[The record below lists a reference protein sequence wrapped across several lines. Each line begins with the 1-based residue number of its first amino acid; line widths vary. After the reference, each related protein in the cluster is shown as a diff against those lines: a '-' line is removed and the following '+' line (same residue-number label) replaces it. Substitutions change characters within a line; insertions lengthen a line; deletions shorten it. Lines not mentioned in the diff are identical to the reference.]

1 MRRRRGFLCY
11 HAAVHSGE
19 GAATPQGMSSRVT
32 LASGFFIAAALF
44 LAASL
49 AHANQGTVTHLS
61 GVLSAKKP
69 DGTIR
74 VLAERSEV
82 GTGDVLTTET
92 NTYAN
97 IKFADGGQMTLK
109 PVSSVKIEKFA
120 YQKDQPQQ
128 DSFVVNLLT
137 GGLRLV
143 TGIVGNRNRS
153 KLQIGTQTATIGI
166 RGTTFNVDDCL
177 KGGEECPP
185 GIEPGIYVGVTN
197 GAVELSNSSGRLLIR
212 AGQFSRVTAGA
223 APRSVA
229 NPGLIFSPPPSFLR
243 TAASGPRPTECV
255 VRR

>member
-1 MRRRRGFLCY
+1 MKPRL
-11 HAAVHSGE
+11 
-19 GAATPQGMSSRVT
+19 T
-32 LASGFFIAAALF
+32 LAAGLLF
-44 LAASL
+44 ATVLGVGAPLARAD
-49 AHANQGTVTHLS
+49 QGTVTHLS

-97 IKFADGGQMTLK
+97 IRFADGGQMTLK
-109 PVSSVKIEKFA
+109 PASSVKIEKFA
-120 YQKDQPQQ
+120 YQKEKPQE

-153 KLQIGTQTATIGI
+153 KFQVGTQTATIGI

-177 KGGEECPP
+177 KGGEGCPP
-185 GIEPGIYVGVTN
+185 GSEPGIYVGVTN

-223 APRSVA
+223 APRTVA
-229 NPGLIFSPPPSFLR
+229 NPGFIFSPPPSFLR
-243 TAASGPRPTECV
+243 SAASGPRPAECV

>member
-1 MRRRRGFLCY
+1 
-11 HAAVHSGE
+11 
-19 GAATPQGMSSRVT
+19 MSSRLT
-32 LASGFFIAAALF
+32 QAAAL
-44 LAASL
+44 LAATALCVGASL
-49 AHANQGTVTHLS
+49 ARADSGTVTHLS

-97 IKFADGGQMTLK
+97 IRFSDGGQMTLK
-109 PVSSVKIEKFA
+109 PASSVKIEKFT
-120 YQKDQPQQ
+120 YQKDKPQQ

-153 KLQIGTQTATIGI
+153 KFAVGTQTATIGI

-177 KGGEECPP
+177 KGGEGCPP
-185 GIEPGIYVGVTN
+185 GAEPGIYVGVTN
-197 GAVELSNSSGRLLIR
+197 GQVELSNSSGRVSIR
-212 AGQFSRVTAGA
+212 AGQFSRITAGA
-223 APRSVA
+223 APRVVA
-229 NPGLIFSPPPSFLR
+229 NPGLIFSPPPSFMR
-243 TAASGPRPTECV
+243 TAASGPRPAECV
-255 VRR
+255 IKR

>member
-1 MRRRRGFLCY
+1 MSRRLTLAGALL
-11 HAAVHSGE
+11 
-19 GAATPQGMSSRVT
+19 AATALCVGAP
-32 LASGFFIAAALF
+32 LARAD
-44 LAASL
+44 
-49 AHANQGTVTHLS
+49 QGTVTHLS

-97 IKFADGGQMTLK
+97 IKFSDGGQMTLK
-109 PVSSVKIEKFA
+109 PASSVKIEKFA
-120 YQKDQPQQ
+120 YQKDKPQE

-143 TGIVGNRNRS
+143 TGIVGNRNRN
-153 KLQIGTQTATIGI
+153 KFQVGTQTATIGI

-177 KGGEECPP
+177 KGGEECPA
-185 GIEPGIYVGVTN
+185 GAEPGIYVGVTN
-197 GAVELSNSSGRLLIR
+197 GAVELSNSAGRLLIR
-212 AGQFSRVTAGA
+212 AGQFSRVAAGA
-223 APRSVA
+223 APRQVS
-229 NPGLIFSPPPSFLR
+229 NPGMIFSPPPSFLR
-243 TAASGPRPTECV
+243 SAASGPRPAECV